1 MLTQKASRR
10 NPQLSILSPLYFGIL
25 TALNSSEELTMTDE
39 LSRIM
44 FGICL
49 IASALVINLQ
59 LP

>member
-1 MLTQKASRR
+1 MK
-10 NPQLSILSPLYFGIL
+10 
-25 TALNSSEELTMTDE
+25 SSEELTMTDE